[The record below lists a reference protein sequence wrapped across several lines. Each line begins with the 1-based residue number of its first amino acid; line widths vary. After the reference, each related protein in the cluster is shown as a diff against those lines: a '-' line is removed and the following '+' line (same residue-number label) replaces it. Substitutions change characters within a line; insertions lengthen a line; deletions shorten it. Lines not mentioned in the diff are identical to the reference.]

1 MGAAVPDPR
10 RATRADVPALSALW
24 AALLRDHADIDTALA
39 LTGSSC
45 AALEARILDLLG
57 DPRTRIWIAG
67 AGAETLG
74 FCAAHFEVAP
84 ASLAETGR
92 VSITELFVRDSR
104 RRSGLGRALAEAAF
118 AWAKERGAE
127 RVEVRVAV
135 RNAAGQGFW
144 RALGFGDFVD
154 VLHRR
159 L

>member
-1 MGAAVPDPR
+1 
-10 RATRADVPALSALW
+10 
-24 AALLRDHADIDTALA
+24 
-39 LTGSSC
+39 
-45 AALEARILDLLG
+45 
-57 DPRTRIWIAG
+57 
-67 AGAETLG
+67 
-74 FCAAHFEVAP
+74 VAP

-92 VSITELFVRDSR
+92 VSITELFVRDSG